1 VTDLTNTSSVDDGFG
16 RTTQLDIVVIGA
28 GFAGMY
34 MLHRVRQLGLS
45 VRVFERGSGVGGT
58 WFWNRYPGARC
69 DVESLDYSYSFSPEL
84 EQEWEWTERYPTQP
98 EILRYLN
105 HVADRFDLRRDIQ
118 LNTLVT
124 QAHYAEDTNQWLVRT
139 ADGRQVSARYC
150 VMAVGCLSSVNKPNF
165 DGLESFKGRWY
176 HTGRWPHEGVDFS
189 GQRVGCV
196 GTGSSAIQAIPQI
209 AKQAA
214 HLFVLQRT
222 PNFSIP
228 AQNGPLAPETQ
239 RQVKAA
245 YAERRRM
252 SRESRAGF
260 PLDPPQRAAL
270 DASPEERQRIYEAGW
285 QKGGIAAL
293 NGSFNDLMIN
303 IDANHTAADFVRA
316 KIRETVHNPAVAEAL
331 MPVDYPIGTKRLCV
345 DIDYYATYNRDNVT
359 LVDVRRAP
367 IEEITPNGLRTRS
380 AEYTLDSI
388 VFATGYDAMTGPLFD
403 VDIRGIVDQTLRSK
417 WTDGPRTYL
426 GIATAGFPNLFMI
439 TGPGS
444 PSVLSNMVVSIE
456 QHVDWIADCLSYLFH
471 HDLDRIEATVRA
483 ETLWVEHVNEVANRT
498 LYPRANS
505 WYVGANIP
513 GKPRIFMPY
522 VGGVGVYRQK
532 CNEVAANS
540 YEGFSLSRAPLASV
554 RHQVAWEDEHA
565 ANRGVAGRVRRLRA
579 SRHPGNGPPDG

>member
-1 VTDLTNTSSVDDGFG
+1 MQFDV
-16 RTTQLDIVVIGA
+16 VVIGA
-28 GFAGMY
+28 GLAGMY
-34 MLHRVRQLGLS
+34 MLYRLRRLGLS

-69 DVESLDYSYSFSPEL
+69 DVESVDYSYSFSPEL

-124 QAHYAEDTNQWLVRT
+124 RAHFDEDTNRWSLTT
-139 ADGRQVSARYC
+139 ADGRQVSAQYC
-150 VMAVGCLSSVNKPNF
+150 VMAVGCLSSVNRPNF
-165 DGLESFKGRWY
+165 AGLSSFKGSWY
-176 HTGRWPHEGVDFS
+176 HTGNWPHAGVDFS
-189 GQRVGCV
+189 GQRVGCI

-214 HLFVLQRT
+214 HLFVFQRT
-222 PNFSIP
+222 PNYSVP
-228 AQNGPLAPETQ
+228 AQNGPLDPELQ
-239 RQVKAA
+239 RTIKAS
-245 YAERRRM
+245 YSERRRK

-260 PLDPPQRAAL
+260 PLEPPQRGAL
-270 DASPEERQRIYEAGW
+270 EATPQERRATYEAGW

-293 NGSFNDLMIN
+293 NGSFNDLLIN
-303 IDANHTAADFVRA
+303 GEANQTAADFVRD
-316 KIRETVHNPAVAEAL
+316 KIRQMVRDPAVAAAL
-331 MPVDYPIGTKRLCV
+331 MPTDYPIGTKRLCI
-345 DIDYYATYNRDNVT
+345 DIDYFQTYNRTNVT

-367 IEEITPNGLRTRS
+367 IEQITPNGLRTS
-380 AEYTLDSI
+380 TAEYALDSI
-388 VFATGYDAMTGPLFD
+388 VFATGFDAMTGPLFD
-403 VDIRGIVDQTLRSK
+403 IDLRGNGGQTLQLA
-417 WTDGPRTYL
+417 WIDGPRTFL

-456 QHVDWIADCLSYLFH
+456 QHVDWVADCLRYLAE
-471 HDLDRIEATVRA
+471 HDMDRIEANVDA
-483 ETLWVEHVNEVANRT
+483 QDLWMEHVNEVASKT
-498 LYPRANS
+498 LYPLANS

-532 CNEVAANS
+532 CDEVAAAG
-540 YEGFSLSRAPLASV
+540 YQGFSLRRSRPMGPRPTEA
-554 RHQVAWEDEHA
+554 
-565 ANRGVAGRVRRLRA
+565 AGRL
-579 SRHPGNGPPDG
+579 